1 MKHKIY
7 YKNIWRTIRGS
18 LGRYIAIMAI
28 VALGVGFF
36 AGVKVTKASM
46 VETADRY
53 ASAHNM
59 YDFKLVST
67 LGFTGDEVEKVE
79 AAHGVDEAEGSITLD
94 FFSKDRR
101 GNSIIVKAHSI
112 TDKINTLRLTE
123 GRLPENSRECVGDKE
138 HFSSEDIGREI
149 KVTGENNRDT
159 RENFRY
165 GKYRLVGLVD
175 TPVYLNRTERGTAS
189 IGDGSVNAYV
199 YMPLSSFN
207 CEYYTEMYL
216 TAKKQGYMYSDEY
229 NSSIE
234 KAKPGIREAGE
245 KCGMDRYDEIVS
257 KAEKKLS
264 DAKAELDRGRQELE
278 EGRNELD
285 SKKKEAYGKLRS
297 SKKALDDAGKKLNSA
312 RTQLNSRQDELT
324 SNLETLEQAETQAAG
339 GYEAAKAAYD
349 AAYQSAV
356 DRGEDPETSEDVL
369 SALKQMEAAEAAL
382 DTVQGNLKTVRGALE
397 QVEAAFASLHSQEAQ
412 VEAGYR
418 EYRTGMKKAKREFAA
433 AEARLAAAEE
443 ELQAG
448 EREITKSERK
458 LKDLEKPELYVQTR
472 DDNPGYESFNSNS
485 DIVDSIAK
493 VFPVF
498 FFLIAALVCSTTMSR
513 MIEEERTQIGALR
526 AIGYSRRR
534 IMLKYVIYSG
544 SAAAIGCI
552 AGFILGSKFFPLA
565 IWLAYNMIFDFSSL
579 EFYFSFPLAAV
590 SLLVALLCS
599 AGTTYLACRRQLR
612 EMPAEILRP
621 RAPKAGKRVF
631 LERIDFLW
639 SRLRFLHK
647 VAARNILRY
656 KKRMIMMIMGIAGCT
671 ALVLAGFGIFD
682 SVAGMADHQYEE
694 IEKYDVTVQFEGALD
709 DKEVEKFTDD
719 ISGISVMVPVERTT
733 VTAKSPDKIRSCDM
747 MITDKPSRLKKIINF
762 REGSTEGPELE
773 YPGTGEALIN
783 NKLAEL
789 MGVEKGDMLTVEYDD
804 TKMVKLKVSGI
815 YRNYVGNYIYI
826 NTETFDKVMN
836 KAYEPEL
843 ALIKLAEGDTE
854 KTVKDINENSSVLGL
869 KLNSDTR
876 KTVDSMMVSLNY
888 IVWLVVACAGAL
900 AFIVLFNLGNI
911 NITER
916 TREIATIKVLG
927 FYPAETGSYVFR
939 ENIVLI
945 VLGIAVGL
953 PAGFALHKFIMKQI
967 IVDIIAFN
975 ETVEPRSYFFAAA
988 MVICFSVF
996 TDMILRKKLKK
1007 IHMAEALKS
1016 IE

>member
-46 VETADRY
+46 VETADSY
-53 ASAHNM
+53 TSSHNM

-67 LGFTGDEVEKVE
+67 LGFTHEEVEKMGKE
-79 AAHGVDEAEGSITLD
+79 NGVDLAEGSITLD
-94 FFSKDRR
+94 FFSKDSR
-101 GNSIIVKAHSI
+101 GNSVIYKAHSI
-112 TDKINTLRLTE
+112 TDKVNTLRLTE
-123 GRLPENSRECVGDKE
+123 GRLPESSRECVGDKE

-149 KVTGENNRDT
+149 EVTGENSRET
-159 RENFRY
+159 REDFKY

-175 TPVYLNRTERGTAS
+175 TPVYMNRTERGTAS
-189 IGDGSVNAYV
+189 IGDGTVNAYV
-199 YMPLSSFN
+199 YMPEESFN

-216 TAKKQGYMYSDEY
+216 TVRNGGYMYSDEY
-229 NSSIE
+229 NRSIE
-234 KAKPGIREAGE
+234 KVKPGIEDAAQ
-245 KCGMDRYDEIVS
+245 KCGMERYDEIVS
-257 KAEKKLS
+257 DAKKKLS
-264 DAKAELDRGRQELE
+264 EAREELSRGKQELQD
-278 EGRNELD
+278 GRNELS
-285 SKKKEAYGKLRS
+285 SKKEETYSRLRS
-297 SKKALDDAGKKLNSA
+297 SKENLDTAGEKLDAA
-312 RTQLNSRQDELT
+312 ETQLETRQAELT
-324 SNLETLEQAETQAAG
+324 SNLKSLKQAEGQASTA
-339 GYEAAKAAYD
+339 YEAAKSAYEAAYE
-349 AAYQSAV
+349 AAESG
-356 DRGEDPETSEDVL
+356 GEDPESSEAVL
-369 SALKQMEAAEAAL
+369 EAREQMKAAEAAL
-382 DTVQGNLKTVRGALE
+382 DTVQGNLKTVNGALE
-397 QVEAAFASLHSQEAQ
+397 QVEAGFASLQSRRAEIKS
-412 VEAGYR
+412 GYR
-418 EYRTGMKKAKREFAA
+418 EYRKGKEKAEEEFAK
-433 AEARLAAAEE
+433 AEARLSEAEE
-443 ELQAG
+443 ELRAG
-448 EREITKSERK
+448 EREIEKSERE
-458 LKDLEKPELYVQTR
+458 LKDLEEPELYVQTR
-472 DDNPGYESFNSNS
+472 DDNQGYESFNSNS

-534 IMLKYVIYSG
+534 IMLKYIIYSG

-552 AGFILGSKFFPLA
+552 MGFLLGSKLFPLA
-565 IWLAYNMIFDFSSL
+565 IWLAYNMIFDFSPL
-579 EFYFSFPLAAV
+579 TFYFSWPLAGV
-590 SLLVALLCS
+590 SLFVAFLCS

-631 LERIDFLW
+631 LEKIDCLW

-694 IEKYDVTVQFEGALD
+694 IEKYDMTVQFDGELH
-709 DKEVEKFTDD
+709 DKTAEEFAGD
-719 ISGISVMVPVERTT
+719 IGGISVMVPVQRTT

-762 REGSTEGPELE
+762 REGSTEGPELD
-773 YPGTGEALIN
+773 YPDTGEALIN

-789 MGVEKGDMLTVEYDD
+789 MGVKKGDMLTVEYDD
-804 TKMVKLKVSGI
+804 TKRVELKVSGI

-826 NTETFDKVMN
+826 NTETYDKLMN
-836 KAYEPEL
+836 KSYKPEL
-843 ALIKLAEGDTE
+843 ALIRLAEGDAE
-854 KTVKDINENSSVLGL
+854 KTVKAINENSRVLGL

-876 KTVDSMMVSLNY
+876 KTVDSMMISLNY

-945 VLGIAVGL
+945 VLGIVAGL
-953 PAGFALHKFIMKQI
+953 PTGFALHKFIMKQI
-967 IVDIIAFN
+967 AVDAIAFN

-988 MVICFSVF
+988 MVILFSVV
-996 TDMILRKKLKK
+996 TDIILRKKLKK

>member
-59 YDFKLVST
+59 YDYKLVST

-149 KVTGENNRDT
+149 KVTGENNGDT
-159 RENFRY
+159 RENFKY

-189 IGDGSVNAYV
+189 IGDGSVNAFV

-229 NSSIE
+229 NRSIE
-234 KAKPGIREAGE
+234 KAKPGIREAAE
-245 KCGMDRYDEIVS
+245 KCGMDRYAEIVS
-257 KAEKKLS
+257 EAVKKLS

-278 EGRNELD
+278 EGSNELA
-285 SKKKEAYGKLRS
+285 SKKKEVYGKLRS
-297 SKKALDDAGKKLNSA
+297 SKKALDDAGRKLYSA
-312 RTQLNSRQDELT
+312 RAQLNSRQDELT
-324 SNLETLEQAETQAAG
+324 SNLESLEQAEKEASVA
-339 GYEAAKAAYD
+339 YEAAKAAYE
-349 AAYQSAV
+349 SAEAS
-356 DRGEDPETSEDVL
+356 GEDPETVKL
-369 SALKQMEAAEAAL
+369 ALEHMNAAKADL
-382 DTVQGNLKTVRGALE
+382 DTAQGNLKTVRGALE
-397 QVEAAFASLHSQEAQ
+397 QVEAAFASLNSQE
-412 VEAGYR
+412 VRIEAGYR
-418 EYRTGMKKAKREFAA
+418 EYRAGMKKAKREFAA

-448 EREITKSERK
+448 EREIAKSERR

-579 EFYFSFPLAAV
+579 AFYFSFPLAAV

-631 LERIDFLW
+631 LERIDFIW

-709 DKEVEKFTDD
+709 DKAVEKFTDD

-773 YPGTGEALIN
+773 YPGIGEALIN

-789 MGVEKGDMLTVEYDD
+789 MGVKKGDMLTVEYDD

-826 NTETFDKVMN
+826 NTETYDKVMN

-854 KTVKDINENSSVLGL
+854 KTVKEINENSSVLGL

-996 TDMILRKKLKK
+996 TDVILRKKLKK